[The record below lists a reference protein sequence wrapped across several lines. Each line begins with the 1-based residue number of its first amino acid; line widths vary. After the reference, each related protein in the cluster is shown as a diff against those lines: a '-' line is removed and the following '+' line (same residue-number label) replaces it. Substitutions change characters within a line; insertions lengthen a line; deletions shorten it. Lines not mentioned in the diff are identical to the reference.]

1 MILKYVLPFLFTA
14 ISANSENE
22 KKIDHLLEVMEE
34 GISRSYKIPRISNS
48 YKFIPASKNYIDY
61 GTYDN
66 IIVGAGSAGAV
77 IANRLSED
85 KWRRI
90 LLLEAGGNSSIL
102 SEIPGMMLYVVG
114 LEENWNY
121 FSVPVSTSCL
131 GMKGQQCAIPRGKG
145 LGGSS
150 TINALM
156 FTRGNKRDYNKWAA
170 QGNYGW
176 SYKDVLP
183 YFKKSENF
191 VGPLSEYRG
200 KNGYLN
206 IEVAASNLQ
215 TEMFFE
221 ANRELG
227 RKELTDYNG
236 KDQIGFGRL
245 QLNTFR
251 GSRHSTS
258 RAFLLPIL
266 NRSNLETLTDSF
278 VIKILISRNKRAFG
292 VLFSRNGKLY
302 VAKSRKDIVISAG
315 SINSPQ
321 LLMLSGIGPKDHLKE
336 LGIRVVQDLPVG
348 KHLEDHPIYSY
359 LEFLTNFT
367 VPEQSTE
374 ELLQG
379 YLNSDGSLSNPFN
392 VQGMV
397 FTETKLSTESG
408 YPDVEFATT
417 PSINK
422 IRATDKYWNLN
433 QESIDA
439 VNRIDEPN
447 RTVTYYVVGLHP
459 KSRGFLRL
467 KSADPFE
474 YPLINL
480 NLLSDEGNEDI
491 ELMYQGIQMMLEL
504 LNTEALK
511 RIDVKLKDS
520 THPACKSLE
529 YLSRDYWYCQLRYL
543 AASLFHPIATCKMG
557 PHPKRGAVVS
567 PELKVFGITNLRVAD
582 ASVMPSS
589 ISGHTNA
596 PTIMIA
602 EKAADLIR
610 NVC

>member
-1 MILKYVLPFLFTA
+1 MSKGAICIIVLTPYQIFFF
-14 ISANSENE
+14 
-22 KKIDHLLEVMEE
+22 
-34 GISRSYKIPRISNS
+34 Y
-48 YKFIPASKNYIDY
+48 Y
-61 GTYDN
+61 GTYDH

-85 KWRRI
+85 KWRRV

-102 SEIPGMMLYVVG
+102 SEIPGMMQYVVG

-131 GMKGQQCAIPRGKG
+131 GMKGQQCVIPRGKG

-150 TINALM
+150 TINGLM
-156 FTRGNKRDYNKWAA
+156 FTRGNKRDYDRWAA

-191 VGPLSEYRG
+191 VGPTSDYRG
-200 KNGYLN
+200 KDGHLN
-206 IEVAASNLQ
+206 IEVTRSNLQ
-215 TEMFFE
+215 TDVFFE

-227 RKELTDYNG
+227 RKELVDYNG
-236 KDQIGFGRL
+236 KNQIGFGRT
-245 QLNTFR
+245 QLNTLR
-251 GSRHSTS
+251 GRRHSTS
-258 RAFLLPIL
+258 KAFLLPIL
-266 NRSNLETLTDSF
+266 NRSNLEILTNSF
-278 VIKILISRNKRAFG
+278 VIKILISGKKRAFG
-292 VLFSRNGKLY
+292 VLFSKNGKLY
-302 VAKSRKDIVISAG
+302 VAKSREDIVISAG
-315 SINSPQ
+315 VINSPQ
-321 LLMLSGIGPKDHLKE
+321 LLMLSGIGPKDHLEE
-336 LGIRVVQDLPVG
+336 LDVHVVQDLPVG
-348 KHLEDHPIYSY
+348 KHIEDHIGYTY
-359 LEFLTNFT
+359 LEFFTNFT

-379 YLNSDGSLSNPFN
+379 FLNWDGSLSNPFN

-397 FTETKLSTESG
+397 FSATKFSTEPD
-408 YPDVEFATT
+408 YPDIEFVTT
-417 PSINK
+417 PSINSLDV
-422 IRATDKYWNLN
+422 TDTFWNLN
-433 QESIDA
+433 QESINA
-439 VNRIDEPN
+439 VRRIDEPN
-447 RTVTYYVVGLHP
+447 RTVTYHVIGLHP

-543 AASLFHPIATCKMG
+543 ATSLFHPIATCKMG

-582 ASVMPSS
+582 ASVMPLG

-596 PTIMIA
+596 PTIMIG

-610 NVC
+610 NAC